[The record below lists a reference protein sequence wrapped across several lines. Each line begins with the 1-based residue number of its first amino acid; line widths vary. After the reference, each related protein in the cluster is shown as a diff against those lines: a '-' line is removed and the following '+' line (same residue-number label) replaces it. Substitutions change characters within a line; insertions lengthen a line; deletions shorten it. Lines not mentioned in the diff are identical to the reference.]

1 MNVKEFSEKNPA
13 SLVGRAYALAKKAHA
28 GQKRTSGEPYFAHPL
43 AAAQHVADW
52 NLDEQSIAA
61 ALLHDVAEDTSIS
74 IEELRTEFGED
85 VAFLVDGVTKLGKI
99 KYRGV
104 ETQVENLRKMILAL
118 SEDIRVVIVKLG
130 DRLHNMTTLA
140 ALPPQKQRRIAL
152 ETMDIYAPLAY
163 RLGMQGLSGEL
174 EDLAFPYI
182 YPQEYKWLIE
192 NVSERYEE
200 RERYL
205 DRVKPIAVK
214 ELAAN
219 GITPLTVDSR
229 AKRYS
234 SLYKKLLRYEM
245 DVEKIYDL
253 VALRIVVSSVEE
265 CYAALGIIHKLWPPL
280 PGRIKDYIALP
291 KPNGYRS
298 LHTTVFCLDQKITE
312 IQIRTQEMH
321 EESENGI
328 AAHWAYE
335 QIKGGKAYARRQA
348 VTAEKKELAWVQ
360 QLRSWQKEFTNPE
373 EFISSLKIDFFRDR
387 IFAITPK
394 GEVMDLPAGA
404 SPIDFAYQVHSAIG
418 DTCSGAKVNGKSVP
432 LNYELRSGDAGEIM
446 TQRNKLPSE
455 SWLEFVTTASA
466 KHHIRMRLRNSGRA
480 SGSLAKVSRAPTHVE
495 FRLTVEDRIGL
506 LKDISVMLSRS
517 HLNIVSLNT
526 QNPEVRGKFP
536 VLRIKCDTADKE
548 KIEKLVLK
556 LKTIREVREIS
567 YRLLI

>member
-182 YPQEYKWLIE
+182 YPQEYKWLTL
-192 NVSERYEE
+192 NVRERYEE

-418 DTCSGAKVNGKSVP
+418 DTCSGAKVNGKIVP
-432 LNYELRSGDAGEIM
+432 LNYELRSGDVVEIM
-446 TQRNKLPSE
+446 TQKNKLPSE